1 MVKKLIL
8 VVGLVCLPSIALAG
22 GLRGSPSS
30 MKEQHAVAVERDLRF
45 MDDAEQVRNSLASGV
60 LDSVTSNGDFALSRV
75 SYPYAV
81 PEVRLFIERL
91 GRQYFDAH
99 GTPLVV
105 TSLTRPAENQP
116 RNAHQLSVHPA
127 GMAVDFRVP
136 QDPKARAWLE
146 SALLQLENRGVLD
159 VTRERNPPHYHVAV
173 FPVAYRAY
181 VEKLPPLAPR
191 PVVAA
196 EPATSLPNVAPP
208 APIVVASS
216 SSPTVPNGFPGGLL
230 LVVGLNG
237 LLFTTLLVRR
247 TYRTGNYSSE

>member
-1 MVKKLIL
+1 MVKKLIP
-8 VVGLVCLPSIALAG
+8 VVALFCLPSIALAG

-60 LDSVTSNGDFALSRV
+60 LDSVTSNGDFTLSRV

-81 PEVRLFIERL
+81 PDVKLFIERL
-91 GRQYFDAH
+91 GRQYFDAF
-99 GTPLVV
+99 GIPLVV
-105 TSLTRPAENQP
+105 TSLTRTAENQP

-136 QDPKARAWLE
+136 RDARARAWLE

-173 FPVAYRAY
+173 FPAAYRAY

-191 PVVAA
+191 PVVAV
-196 EPATSLPNVAPP
+196 EPVTLPTVAPP
-208 APIVVASS
+208 APTVVASPAPS
-216 SSPTVPNGFPGGLL
+216 TAPYDFSGGLL
-230 LVVGLNG
+230 LMVGLSG
-237 LLFTTLLVRR
+237 LIFTTFLLRR
-247 TYRTGNYSSE
+247 SFRTTEVQ

>member
-1 MVKKLIL
+1 MVKRLIPAM
-8 VVGLVCLPSIALAG
+8 VFFCLPSIAFAG

-30 MKEQHAVAVERDLRF
+30 MKEQHAVAVERDLTF
-45 MDDAEQVRNSLASGV
+45 MDDADQVRSSLASGV
-60 LDSVTSNGDFALSRV
+60 LDSVKSNGDFTLSRV

-136 QDPKARAWLE
+136 RDSKARMWLE

-173 FPVAYRAY
+173 YPAAYRAW

-191 PVVAA
+191 KVVAA
-196 EPATSLPNVAPP
+196 EPVTPLPTVAAPAPVAVVSSATSTDTPDF
-208 APIVVASS
+208 SS
-216 SSPTVPNGFPGGLL
+216 LL
-230 LVVGLNG
+230 LMITGMSGVM
-237 LLFTTLLVRR
+237 FTTLLVRR
-247 TYRTGNYSSE
+247 SQLSHGELQ